1 MKFKLEHIVILILV
15 AVIIFLTKCE
25 GGSTIK
31 EVVKTDTITRIDTA
45 WISQTIVR
53 DVPFKVIKTDTVLK
67 IIQNTPKNGVNVL
80 DTIHEISRAYL
91 SDITDTLIEG
101 NIETVVLGEMISQK
115 LTYTPLFPKYIT
127 KTNEITKYI
136 DNTPKVTPYVS
147 LYAGTNA
154 KLGIGGGLLMEKGYG
169 LNYLYSNKVHYLG
182 LSYRIK

>member
-1 MKFKLEHIVILILV
+1 MRFKFEHIVILILV

-25 GGSTIK
+25 GECVKECNHEPST
-31 EVVKTDTITRIDTA
+31 TDTIHRVDTA
-45 WISQTIVR
+45 WFERPEINK
-53 DVPFKVIKTDTVLK
+53 DL
-67 IIQNTPKNGVNVL
+67 NPKLASV
-80 DTIHEISRAYL
+80 DTIYIDSSLIVSRAYE

-101 NIETVVLGEMISQK
+101 NIETVVAGELISQK